1 MEIIQ
6 EDYTPLFCKECQQEI
21 PISLPHTYNQ
31 CLDCILGISKQ
42 KK

>member
-21 PISLPHTYNQ
+21 PILQPHTHDR
-31 CLDCILGISKQ
+31 CLDCILGIPKQ